1 MAFTEKTTDQIEAD
15 YKAELTAQIPGV
27 NTSSA
32 AWPTKLGK
40 ILAFI
45 LAALYKVGTSI
56 LESHNVFKATG
67 TDLDNI
73 AAEHGFER
81 KPATTATGTA
91 TFTGTNG
98 TVVPS
103 GSRIETV
110 ADADGNKVQFET
122 TADSTVSS
130 GTAVIAIEAVLA
142 GEAGNVGAGTITVL
156 TSPIA
161 GITAVTNVAET
172 TGGTDEEAD
181 GDEDSVDTA
190 TFRGRL
196 IEDIKNPKNGGTEAD
211 FERWAREVTGVTQ
224 ANALPLYRGAGT
236 IDVVISEDYG
246 VPSGGLVDDVQEYID
261 ARRPVTADF
270 EAIAA
275 TANALNVEYTITKKT
290 GYSDAAVEAN
300 VEAAIEALRQSLTIG
315 ETLYLTALDNA
326 VHDAAG
332 VATYVRVA
340 PVANITQTAIQVL
353 TQGTYT
359 LTVS

>member
-1 MAFTEKTTDQIEAD
+1 MAFTEKTADQIEAD
-15 YKAELTAQIPGV
+15 YKSELTTQIPGV

-45 LAALYKVGTSI
+45 VAALYKVGTSI
-56 LESHNVFKATG
+56 LESHNVYLATG
-67 TDLDNI
+67 DDLDNI

-81 KPATTATGTA
+81 KPAANATGTA

-98 TVVPS
+98 TVVAI
-103 GSRIETV
+103 GSLIETV
-110 ADADGNKVQFET
+110 SDADGNKVQFET
-122 TADSTVSS
+122 TAEGTVSG
-130 GTAVIAIEAVLA
+130 GTADIAIEAVLA
-142 GEAGNVGAGTITVL
+142 GEDGNVGAGTITVL
-156 TSPIA
+156 TSPIS
-161 GITAVTNVAET
+161 GITAVTNADET
-172 TGGTDEEAD
+172 SGGEDEEAD
-181 GDEDSVDTA
+181 GDENETDTA

-236 IDVVISEDYG
+236 IDVVVSEDYG
-246 VPSGGLVDDVQEYID
+246 VPSGGLVTDVQDYID
-261 ARRPVTADF
+261 ALRPVTADF

-275 TANALNVEYTITKKT
+275 TANALNVNYTVTKKT
-290 GYSDAAVEAN
+290 GYSNGVVEAN
-300 VEAAIEALRQSLTIG
+300 VEAAIEELRKSLAIG
-315 ETLYLTALDNA
+315 ETLYVTALDNA

-340 PVANITQTAIQVL
+340 PVANITQTSLQVL
-353 TQGTYT
+353 TEGTYT
-359 LTVS
+359 LNVS